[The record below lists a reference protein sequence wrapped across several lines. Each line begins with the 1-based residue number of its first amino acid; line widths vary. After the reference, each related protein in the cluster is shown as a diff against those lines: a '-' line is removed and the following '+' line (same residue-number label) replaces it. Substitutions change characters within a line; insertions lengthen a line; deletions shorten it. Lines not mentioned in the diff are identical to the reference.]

1 MFNKGVKMKFK
12 TKALGK
18 IVGLLVVLVLLL
30 MGLGQITDLVRER
43 QETRREAVASVAQS
57 LAGSQTLLGP
67 LVHQTCT
74 EEWVEGRG
82 KEATTQRRTFER
94 IAVPSSLEVNGN
106 SALESR
112 ARGIHATQLFTLKA
126 QISAQWNDLKTLD
139 AADSDRSLHAG
150 AKLSCAVP
158 NLMLAVTDARGIR
171 QAEIKVNGV
180 AQTVVA
186 GTMHPAYPRG
196 VMAALP
202 EKTEAGVPLTA
213 NIELELIGT
222 ESLHIVPLG
231 NSAQIK
237 LTSNWP
243 HPSFYGQF
251 LPAERKITE
260 HGFEAAWR
268 VSSLA
273 STVRQ
278 AVANQGSLCS
288 RSGLRSRYQPDRAAE
303 VADAAVTV
311 AASAATANGP
321 CIETVAVAFVDPINT
336 YSLSD
341 RATKYGLLF
350 IALTFVAVGLF
361 EFMRNLRVH
370 PVQYFLVGAAISIFF
385 LLLVSLAEHLS
396 FHLAYAIAAS
406 ACVLLLTYYAS
417 HMLQSWRRGLPFGT
431 GIALLYGML
440 YVLLQLEQTALVV
453 GATALFTVLAVV
465 MWLTRNVDWYARLQA
480 DADAPV
486 SAEAAPQAPAH
497 D

>member
-1 MFNKGVKMKFK
+1 MKFK
-12 TKALGK
+12 TKGLGK
-18 IVGLLVVLVLLL
+18 IAGLFVVLMLLL
-30 MGLGQITDLVRER
+30 WGLGQITDLVHER
-43 QETRREAVASVAQS
+43 QNTRQEAVASVAQS

-74 EEWVEGRG
+74 EEWTEGRG
-82 KEATTQRRTFER
+82 RDVTTQRRDFER
-94 IAVPSSLEVNGN
+94 VAAPSSLEVNGN

-126 QISAQWNDLKTLD
+126 HLVARWHDLETVDND
-139 AADSDRSLHAG
+139 RPRQAG
-150 AKLSCAVP
+150 AKVTCTSP
-158 NLMLAVTDARGIR
+158 YLMLAVSDARGIR
-171 QAEIKVNGV
+171 QAEVSVNGA
-180 AQTVVA
+180 AQKVLA
-186 GTMHPAYPRG
+186 GTQHPAYPRG
-196 VMAALP
+196 VMVKLP
-202 EKTEAGVPLTA
+202 EKTNLDAPLA
-213 NIELELIGT
+213 AEIDLELIGT

-231 NSAQIK
+231 QTAQIN

-251 LPAERKITE
+251 LPSERKITE
-260 HGFEAAWR
+260 AGFEASWR

-278 AVANQGSLCS
+278 AVANQGRFCTGSNAS
-288 RSGLRSRYQPDRAAE
+288 NGPRSERAYEAVE
-303 VADAAVTV
+303 VAAATV
-311 AASAATANGP
+311 ATVDAPRGASP
-321 CIETVAVAFVDPINT
+321 CIETVAVAFIDPINT

-350 IALTFVAVGLF
+350 IALTFVAVGMF

-385 LLLVSLAEHLS
+385 LLLVSLAEHLA
-396 FHLAYAIAAS
+396 FNVAYGIAAS

-417 HMLQSWRRGLPFGT
+417 HMLHSWRRGLPFGT
-431 GIALLYGML
+431 GIAMLYGML
-440 YVLLQLEQTALVV
+440 FVLLQLEQTALVV

-465 MWLTRNVDWYARLQA
+465 MWVTRNFDWYGQPSR
-480 DADAPV
+480 DEETPTTPH
-486 SAEAAPQAPAH
+486 AAPH

>member
-1 MFNKGVKMKFK
+1 MFNKGVKMKIK
-12 TKALGK
+12 TKGLGK

-43 QETRREAVASVAQS
+43 QDTRREAVASVAQS

-82 KEATTQRRTFER
+82 KETTTQRRDFER
-94 IAVPSSLEVNGN
+94 VAAPSSLEVNGN

-126 QISAQWNDLKTLD
+126 HLTARWHDLETVDND
-139 AADSDRSLHAG
+139 RPRQAG
-150 AKLSCAVP
+150 AKITCTAP
-158 NLMLAVTDARGIR
+158 YLMLAVSDARGIR
-171 QAEIKVNGV
+171 QAEVSVNGA
-180 AQTVVA
+180 AQKVLA
-186 GTMHPAYPRG
+186 GTQHPAYPRG
-196 VMAALP
+196 VMVKLP
-202 EKTEAGVPLTA
+202 EKTNLDAPLA
-213 NIELELIGT
+213 AEIDLELIGT

-231 NSAQIK
+231 QTAQIN

-243 HPSFYGQF
+243 HPSFFGQF
-251 LPAERKITE
+251 LPSERKITE
-260 HGFEAAWR
+260 QGFEASWR

-278 AVANQGSLCS
+278 AVANQGRLCTGS
-288 RSGLRSRYQPDRAAE
+288 NFSSGSQVERAY
-303 VADAAVTV
+303 DAVE
-311 AASAATANGP
+311 AATAATVHQPRGDGP
-321 CIETVAVAFVDPINT
+321 CIETVAVAFIDPINT

-350 IALTFVAVGLF
+350 IALTFVAVGMF

-385 LLLVSLAEHLS
+385 LLLVSLAEHLA
-396 FHLAYAIAAS
+396 FNVAYAIAAS

-417 HMLQSWRRGLPFGT
+417 HMLHSWRRGLPFGT
-431 GIALLYGML
+431 GIAMLYGML
-440 YVLLQLEQTALVV
+440 FVLLQLEQTALVV
-453 GATALFTVLAVV
+453 GAAALFTVLAGV
-465 MWLTRNVDWYARLQA
+465 MWLTRNFDWYAQLSR
-480 DADAPV
+480 DDDT
-486 SAEAAPQAPAH
+486 SASPTSPRAASH